1 MPLFQFDQKSLPA
14 GFHAA
19 YNDLSIILMSQL
31 NVNSLL
37 YYFKREKSGS
47 IFDLVPTS
55 NY

>member
-14 GFHAA
+14 GIHA
-19 YNDLSIILMSQL
+19 YNDLSIILMSQF

-37 YYFKREKSGS
+37 YPFKREKSGS
-47 IFDLVPTS
+47 IFGLVPTS